1 MDRTSKCP
9 DSPLF
14 PEGWTDGPSCEY
26 TTKVLVTTA
35 AVTLALFLVLVFA
48 VAL

>member
-9 DSPLF
+9 DIPF
-14 PEGWTDGPSCEY
+14 PPEGWMDGPSFEY
-26 TTKVLVTTA
+26 TTKVLATTA
-35 AVTLALFLVLVFA
+35 AVTLALFLALVFA